1 MARIGTAAALA
12 ATLALGACSGGGGG
26 SQPLGTPPFSVTP
39 GTTAPAQVR
48 VVGVG
53 DSLTAGTQSGGTV
66 GADIPGGATVAGV
79 GTIGRVQESQEHGF
93 FALIWEQANG
103 VGQAAL
109 ENPATSPLPLIAP
122 LGIGGILAKT
132 SSGFPA
138 GLTVACQG
146 QRLAAFSPGGALG
159 DRLNPQT
166 TPYDLGVPGMTVHE
180 AVAMFEPIASCV
192 APPDAAALGQTAAGR
207 AQLGLNQ
214 LVAGESENF
223 YPVLANFGARVTPIQ
238 AAVSL
243 HANLATLYL
252 GSNDLLHFAF
262 ANGGSPPADPA
273 AIGADIASMI
283 GQLQA
288 SGAKVA
294 VGNLVDVLG
303 AATFF
308 PVQST
313 TEPNYEQNL
322 DGFLQAAIVNAAAQ
336 QFHIT
341 PAQAAANPAVQQQVA
356 LAFQAA
362 HQYAAA
368 EIAQAHLGPNGY
380 FLLPVL
386 LQTVAAILQKQPVP
400 QLITASNPTGA
411 GEVVSDQVALE
422 VKALNAAYNQAIAGA
437 VQQTGA
443 VLADQAALF
452 ANAATLRAAGKPFA
466 VDAQGDLASLQ
477 YGGGFFSLD
486 GLHPSNT
493 GYALIANTFIAAFDQ
508 KYGLTILPVDVHSI
522 YVSDPYSAGNFATI
536 NPSSYVRATR

>member
-1 MARIGTAAALA
+1 MIARIGTAAALA
-12 ATLALGACSGGGGG
+12 ATLGLGACSGGGGG
-26 SQPLGTPPFSVTP
+26 SQPFTTPFNAHP
-39 GTTAPAQVR
+39 GTTVQATTR
-48 VVGVG
+48 IVGVG

-66 GADIPGGATVAGV
+66 GADIPGGETVAGV
-79 GTIGRVQESQEHGF
+79 GVISRVQETQEHGF
-93 FALIWEQANG
+93 FSLIWEQANG
-103 VGQAAL
+103 VTQAAL

-122 LGIGGILAKT
+122 LGVGGILAKT

-146 QRLAAFSPGGALG
+146 QRLSAFSSGGALG
-159 DRLNPQT
+159 DRINPQT
-166 TPYDLGVPGMTVHE
+166 TPYDLGVPGITVHE
-180 AVAMFEPIASCV
+180 TVAMFQPIASCV
-192 APPDAAALGQTAAGR
+192 APADTAALAQTASGR
-207 AQLGLNQ
+207 ALLGLNS

-223 YPVLANFGARVTPIQ
+223 YPVLANFGAHVTPLQ

-243 HANLATLYL
+243 HADLATVYL

-262 ANGGSPPADPA
+262 ANGGSPPADPTS
-273 AIGADIASMI
+273 IGADIANI
-283 GQLQA
+283 VNQLKA

-303 AATFF
+303 AATFY
-308 PVQST
+308 PVQSS

-322 DGFLQAAIVNAAAQ
+322 DAFLQAAIIGAAAQ

-341 PAQAAANPAVQQQVA
+341 PAQAAGIPAVQAQVA
-356 LAFQAA
+356 AAAAAA

-368 EIAQAHLGPNGY
+368 EIAQAQLGANGY

-386 LQTVAAILQKQPVP
+386 LETVAAILQKQPVP

-411 GEVVSDQVALE
+411 GEFVSDQVALE
-422 VKALNAAYNQAIAGA
+422 VKSLNAAYNQAIAGA

-452 ANAATLRAAGKPFA
+452 QGAATLRAAGKPFP

-477 YGGGFFSLD
+477 FGGGFFSLD

-508 KYGLTILPVDVHSI
+508 KYGLTIPPVDVHAV
-522 YVSDPYSAGNFATI
+522 YAADPYSAGNFATI
-536 NPSSYVRATR
+536 NPSSFVHATR

>member
-1 MARIGTAAALA
+1 M
-12 ATLALGACSGGGGG
+12 
-26 SQPLGTPPFSVTP
+26 
-39 GTTAPAQVR
+39 R

-66 GADIPGGATVAGV
+66 GADIPGGATAPGV

-93 FALIWEQANG
+93 FSLIWEQANG
-103 VGQAAL
+103 VSQAAM
-109 ENPATSPLPLIAP
+109 ENPATSPLPLFAP

-146 QRLAAFSPGGALG
+146 QRLAAFSPSGALG

-166 TPYDLGVPGMTVHE
+166 TPYDLGVPGITVHE
-180 AVAMFEPIASCV
+180 TVAMYQPISSCV
-192 APPDAAALGQTAAGR
+192 APADQAALAQTASGR
-207 AQLGLNQ
+207 ALLGLNQ

-223 YPVLANFGARVTPIQ
+223 YPVLANFGARVTPLQ

-243 HANLATLYL
+243 HGQLATVYL

-262 ANGGSPPADPA
+262 ANGGSPPASPA
-273 AIGADIASMI
+273 GIGADIATIIS
-283 GQLQA
+283 GLQA

-303 AATFF
+303 AATFY
-308 PVQST
+308 PVQSS

-322 DGFLQAAIVNAAAQ
+322 DGFLQAAIIAAAVQ

-341 PAQAAANPAVQQQVA
+341 PAQAAANPAVQQKIA
-356 LAFQAA
+356 LSFQAA
-362 HQYAAA
+362 HQYAQA
-368 EIAQAHLGPNGY
+368 EIAQAGLGPNGY
-380 FLLPVL
+380 FVLPAL
-386 LQTVAAILQKQPVP
+386 LQTVAAILSQQPVP
-400 QLITASNPTGA
+400 QLVTPSNPTGA
-411 GEVVSDQVALE
+411 GEVINDQVALT
-422 VKALNAAYNQAIAGA
+422 VKGLNAAYNQAIAGA

-443 VLADQAALF
+443 VLADQATTF
-452 ANAATLRAAGKPFA
+452 QNAEALRAAGKPFP
-466 VDAQGDLASLQ
+466 VDAQGDFASLQ

-493 GYALIANTFIAAFDQ
+493 GYAVIANSFIAAFDQ
-508 KYGLTILPVDVHSI
+508 KYGLTIPPVDVHAV
-522 YVSDPYSAGNFATI
+522 YASDPYSVGNFSTI
-536 NPSSYVRATR
+536 NPSSYIRATR

>member
-1 MARIGTAAALA
+1 VIARIGTAAALA
-12 ATLALGACSGGGGG
+12 ATLGLAACSGGGG
-26 SQPLGTPPFSVTP
+26 SQALGTPPFTVSP
-39 GTTAPAQVR
+39 GSTAAAQVR
-48 VVGVG
+48 IVGVG

-66 GADIPGGATVAGV
+66 GADIPGGETAPGV
-79 GTIGRVQESQEHGF
+79 GTIGRVQETQEHGF

-103 VGQAAL
+103 VTQTTL

-138 GLTVACQG
+138 GLTAPCQG
-146 QRLAAFSPGGALG
+146 QRLAAFSPSGALS
-159 DRLNPQT
+159 DRLNPQI

-180 AVAMFEPIASCV
+180 ALAMFQPISSCV
-192 APPDAAALGQTAAGR
+192 APADAATLAQTASGR
-207 AQLGLNQ
+207 ALLGLNQ
-214 LVAGESENF
+214 LVAGESEDF
-223 YPVLANFGARVTPIQ
+223 YPVLANFGAKVTPIQ

-243 HANLATLYL
+243 HANLATVYL

-262 ANGGSPPADPA
+262 ANGGSPPASPA
-273 AIGADIASMI
+273 AIGADIATMI

-288 SGAKVA
+288 GGAKVA

-308 PVQST
+308 PVQSS

-322 DGFLQAAIVNAAAQ
+322 DGFLQAAIIAQAVQ
-336 QFHIT
+336 QFGIT
-341 PAQAAANPAVQQQVA
+341 PAQAAANPAVQQQIA
-356 LAFQAA
+356 LSYQAA
-362 HQYAAA
+362 HQYAQA
-368 EIAQAHLGPNGY
+368 EIAQTQLGPAGY

-386 LQTVAAILQKQPVP
+386 LETVAAILQQQPVP
-400 QLITASNPTGA
+400 QLITPSNPTGA
-411 GEVVSDQVALE
+411 GEIVSDQVALT
-422 VKALNAAYNQAIAGA
+422 VKSLNAAYNQAIAGA

-452 ANAATLRAAGKPFA
+452 QTAETQRAAGQPFA
-466 VDAQGDLASLQ
+466 VDAQGDFASLE

-508 KYGLTILPVDVHSI
+508 KYGLTIPPVDVHSV
-522 YVSDPYSAGNFATI
+522 YANDPYSAGNFSTI

>member
-12 ATLALGACSGGGGG
+12 AALALGACSGGGGN
-26 SQPLGTPPFSVTP
+26 QPLGTPPFSVSP
-39 GTTAPAQVR
+39 GSTAPAQVR
-48 VVGVG
+48 IVGVG

-66 GADIPGGATVAGV
+66 GADIPGGATAPGV
-79 GTIGRVQESQEHGF
+79 GTIGRVQETQEHGF
-93 FALIWEQANG
+93 FALLWEQANG
-103 VGQAAL
+103 VGQAVL

-122 LGIGGILAKT
+122 LGVGGILAKT

-138 GLTVACQG
+138 GLTTPCQG
-146 QRLAAFSPGGALG
+146 QRLAAFSPTGALG

-166 TPYDLGVPGMTVHE
+166 TPYDLGVPGMTTHE
-180 AVAMFEPIASCV
+180 AVAMFQPIASCV
-192 APPDAAALGQTAAGR
+192 APAEAAVLGQTASGR
-207 AQLGLNQ
+207 ALLGLNQ

-223 YPVLANFGARVTPIQ
+223 FPVLANFGPEVTPLQ

-243 HANLATLYL
+243 HANLATVYL

-273 AIGADIASMI
+273 GIGADIATI
-283 GQLQA
+283 ITQLQA

-303 AATFF
+303 AATFY
-308 PVQST
+308 PVQSS

-322 DGFLQAAIVNAAAQ
+322 DAFLRAAIIAAAVQ

-341 PAQAAANPAVQQQVA
+341 PAQAAANPAVQAQIAAANV
-356 LAFQAA
+356 AA
-362 HQYAAA
+362 HQYAQA
-368 EIAQAHLGPNGY
+368 EIAETHLGPNGY

-386 LQTVAAILQKQPVP
+386 LQTVSAILQRQSVP
-400 QLITASNPTGA
+400 KLITAANPTGA

-422 VKALNAAYNQAIAGA
+422 VKALNAAYNLAIAGA

-452 ANAATLRAAGKPFA
+452 QNAAALRAQGKPFP

-508 KYGLTILPVDVHSI
+508 KYGLTIPPVDVHSI
-522 YVSDPYSAGNFATI
+522 YVNDPYSPGNFATI
-536 NPSSYVRATR
+536 NPSSFVHATR

>member
-1 MARIGTAAALA
+1 VIARIGTAAALA
-12 ATLALGACSGGGGG
+12 ATLGLAACGGGGG
-26 SQPLGTPPFSVTP
+26 SQPFTTPFNASP
-39 GTTAPAQVR
+39 GTTVQAQTR
-48 VVGVG
+48 IVGLG

-103 VGQAAL
+103 VSQAAM

-146 QRLAAFSPGGALG
+146 QRLSAFSPSGALG

-166 TPYDLGVPGMTVHE
+166 TPYDVGVPGMTTHE
-180 AVAMFEPIASCV
+180 AVAMFQPIAGCV
-192 APPDAAALGQTAAGR
+192 SPPDTATLAQTASGR
-207 AQLGLNQ
+207 ALLGLNQ

-223 YPVLANFGARVTPIQ
+223 YPVLANFGARVTPLQ

-243 HANLATLYL
+243 HANLATVYL

-273 AIGADIASMI
+273 AIGADIATMI
-283 GQLQA
+283 TQLQA

-322 DGFLQAAIVNAAAQ
+322 DGFLQAAIIGAAAQ

-341 PAQAAANPAVQQQVA
+341 PAQAAAIPAVQAQVA
-356 LAFQAA
+356 AAFAAA

-368 EIAQAHLGPNGY
+368 EIAQTQLGANGY

-422 VKALNAAYNQAIAGA
+422 VKGLNAAYNQAIAGA

-452 ANAATLRAAGKPFA
+452 QNAATLRAAGKPFP

-508 KYGLTILPVDVHSI
+508 KYGLTIPPVDVHSI
-522 YVSDPYSAGNFATI
+522 YASDPYSAGNFATI